1 MTSGSSITLRPNG
14 WSPISSLHATAYQV
28 LRKYSMLTPSPAR
41 ARLWI
46 RVRATTFL
54 SPGPCRANQ
63 AASRARSIGFPRAT
77 FFQLSDISQL
87 LHSKD
92 CEFQLF
98 WCKRSEEHTSELQS
112 LMRISYAVFCLKKK
126 IQKIS

>member
-1 MTSGSSITLRPNG
+1 MEFRR
-14 WSPISSLHATAYQV
+14 V
-28 LRKYSMLTPSPAR
+28 LFRS
-41 ARLWI
+41 LWI

-98 WCKRSEEHTSELQS
+98 WCKFSLCFPGPIWDRSLNLQALTHHICLRRSRSEEHTSELQS
-112 LMRISYAVFCLKKK
+112 LKLISYAVFCF
-126 IQKIS
+126 